1 MQDPLQWVLW
11 AVVMGAVMAW
21 LARSRGKPD
30 DGAPDRLVHP
40 TSTLVV
46 GLACTLFFAAIAVL
60 SAVFPG
66 RSGSPWI
73 TAFFA
78 GFAVMGVAVVLD
90 WRNARH
96 ALVPGGMRFGRM
108 FGGGGELRWSD
119 VRAVRFSEAAKWF
132 RLELSDG
139 RVVRISAML
148 RGLPAF
154 AAAVLAHVP
163 AAAVEDATRGLLQAT
178 AAGDL
183 PRIWG

>member
-1 MQDPLQWVLW
+1 MQDALQWVLW
-11 AVVMGAVMAW
+11 FAIMGAVMAW
-21 LARSRGKPD
+21 LARSRGKPGED
-30 DGAPDRLVHP
+30 AADRLVHP

-46 GLACTLFFAAIAVL
+46 GIVCTLFFTAIAVL

-66 RSGSPWI
+66 SSGSPWI

-78 GFAVMGVAVVLD
+78 GFALMGVPVVLD
-90 WRNARH
+90 WRNGRH
-96 ALVPGGMRFGRM
+96 ALLPGGMRYGRM

-132 RLELSDG
+132 RLELADG

-154 AAAVLAHVP
+154 AAAVLAGVP
-163 AAAVEDATRGLLQAT
+163 ASALDEPTRGLLEST